1 MSILE
6 LKKVSYR
13 YSDAEPDDYVFK
25 KIGRAH
31 V

>member
-1 MSILE
+1 MQQHWKRLADGVE
-6 LKKVSYR
+6 LAVTQTDK
-13 YSDAEPDDYVFK
+13 FK